1 MECFFKFLRESKK
14 ENKSL
19 AGHRRQLEK
28 NVKRSGLK
36 IRSEFPEDGNCLF
49 HALADQLNRLGVKE
63 FDHSSLRELAVE
75 TLRKEDCGVSR
86 LHNKNEIFMVKLVEK
101 LIAA

>member
-1 MECFFKFLRESKK
+1 M
-14 ENKSL
+14 

-36 IRSEFPEDGNCLF
+36 IRSEIPEDANCLF
-49 HALADQLNRLGVKE
+49 HAVADQLNRLGVIKE

-75 TLRKEDCGVSR
+75 TLRNKDCGVSR
-86 LHNKNEIFMVKLVEK
+86 LHNKMRFLWLNLLKN
-101 LIAA
+101 

>member
-1 MECFFKFLRESKK
+1 MECFFKFLRQSKK

-36 IRSEFPEDGNCLF
+36 IRSEFAEDGNCLF
-49 HALADQLNRLGVKE
+49 HAVADQMKRLGVKE

-86 LHNKNEIFMVKLVEK
+86 LQNKMRFLWLNLLKN
-101 LIAA
+101 

>member
-1 MECFFKFLRESKK
+1 M
-14 ENKSL
+14 

-63 FDHSSLRELAVE
+63 FDHSSLRERAVE

>member
-1 MECFFKFLRESKK
+1 MECFFKFLRRSKK

>member
-1 MECFFKFLRESKK
+1 MECFFKFLRQSKK

-86 LHNKNEIFMVKLVEK
+86 LHNKNEIFMVKVVEK

>member
-1 MECFFKFLRESKK
+1 M
-14 ENKSL
+14 